1 MGEGRGGGREEIL
14 RILGDD
20 GRRKS
25 WMRQLL
31 ERRRKKEGEGGGRN
45 GDGRTVDGEDE

>member
-1 MGEGRGGGREEIL
+1 MGEGGGREEIL
-14 RILGDD
+14 RILGDGND
-20 GRRKS
+20 GREKS

-31 ERRRKKEGEGGGRN
+31 KRRREKEGEGEGRN